1 MLKAVKKLGLSLI
14 VVTAAA
20 VTTAGGLNSAIAQP
34 ARLVVELVGDQQANL
49 ARSVGVTTQSTVSDE
64 NAVSAS
70 EFDQALVA
78 SPLEPREQVDAI
90 RPAPDT
96 DDVDDEEAQIELA
109 ETFSPSETTVP
120 RVSETTAVAA
130 PATTVAPLRQP
141 APVRESPTTTTTA
154 VRRSTSTPTT
164 SQAPASRPSR
174 TASTTTPPTTV
185 KPATPT
191 TSVVASQPDRSA
203 SVAVVATSGAVNGAG
218 FSDTPI
224 ETALST
230 AQPGTV
236 FEFAPGSHDLLM
248 VKNASGVVITAA
260 NPNDPPRFTSNDY
273 TRGAG
278 IEISAS
284 NDISISHIMVRRALW
299 GVRVEGSHGIE
310 LDGLDISDIGQE
322 GIRVTEQSSDVTIKN
337 SRIFDTGNR
346 PGTHESGDPYSL
358 FGEGIYLGT
367 GRGDHDA
374 VSDVRI
380 INNHISGTSTEAI
393 DVKVPVVDVVIR
405 DNIITD
411 IRTDTSGAIVV
422 HVENDFS
429 AADAGIVIR
438 NNSISNISTSSS
450 YRDGVAIVLGS
461 SAEVTGNSISSTQHH
476 GIRVEDS
483 GPQGGQIVVEVEN
496 NHFSS
501 IGLDPV
507 WQAAEKATVRMAG
520 NSGS

>member
-20 VTTAGGLNSAIAQP
+20 VTTAGGLSSAIAQP

-78 SPLEPREQVDAI
+78 SPLEPGEQVDAI

-96 DDVDDEEAQIELA
+96 DDEEAQIELA

-120 RVSETTAVAA
+120 RVSETTAAAA

-154 VRRSTSTPTT
+154 VRRSTGTPTT

-191 TSVVASQPDRSA
+191 ASVVASQPDSSA
-203 SVAVVATSGAVNGAG
+203 SVAAVATSGAVNGAG

-438 NNSISNISTSSS
+438 NNSISNISTSSP

-461 SAEVTGNSISSTQHH
+461 SAEVTGNSISSTEHH

-507 WQAAEKATVRMAG
+507 WQAADKATVRMAG